1 MLRWGFLGAG
11 GIARGAV
18 GPAVHAAHGAVL
30 HAAAARDPARAR
42 ALGVERVH
50 SSYADLLD
58 DPTVDAVYISLSNE
72 AHLPWTLAALEAGK
86 HVLCE
91 KPLALDAAEVEQIV
105 VAARLADRMV
115 VEASMWRWHP
125 RTRRL
130 AALLADQAIGS
141 VSHVDAGFAFDGD
154 LTGNYRAEPER
165 GGGAL
170 YDVGCYT
177 LSAVLVVLGSRPL
190 ADVRAR
196 ASVGPTGIDLTTEAV
211 LDFDPVGESATA
223 ATASIRASVAEPEA
237 QWLVI
242 SGESGELEC
251 RKPVFTAWHSDTT
264 ELLVSDGRGTSVERF
279 EPADPYRLMVEAFSA
294 RAEGDQAAWVLPL
307 EQSLR
312 IAQLLDQVRSVNR

>member
-1 MLRWGFLGAG
+1 MLRWGFIGAG

-18 GPAVHAAHGAVL
+18 GPAVHAANGAVL
-30 HAAAARDPARAR
+30 HAAAARDPERAR

-50 SSYADLLD
+50 GSYAELLD
-58 DPTVDAVYISLSNE
+58 DPAVDAVYISLSNE
-72 AHLPWTLAALEAGK
+72 AHLPWTVAALEAGK

-91 KPLALDAAEVEQIV
+91 KPLALDADEVEQIV
-105 VAARLADRMV
+105 AAAERTGRMV

-130 AALLADQAIGS
+130 SALLGEGAIGS
-141 VSHVDAGFAFDGD
+141 VRHVDAGVTFDGD

-170 YDVGCYT
+170 YDVGCYA
-177 LSAVLVVLGSRPL
+177 LSAVLVALGSRPVT
-190 ADVRAR
+190 DVQAK
-196 ASVGPTGIDLTTEAV
+196 ASVGPTGIDLTTVAV
-211 LDFDPVGESATA
+211 LDFEPDGESAPA